1 MLCSPP
7 GDSKR
12 SAKGASNHSCQVGA
26 LYALYVNHCHF
37 FLLRKTFSMKS
48 GKTPNSIAYI
58 YRVRVF
64 HPKGISSHFC
74 QGVGNPASEP
84 GKVEMGPVD
93 KASAD
98 DEKRKRRRYFPG
110 ARARKPLFFC
120 SNFCNVHICSARK
133 LMRNRALR

>member
-1 MLCSPP
+1 
-7 GDSKR
+7 
-12 SAKGASNHSCQVGA
+12 
-26 LYALYVNHCHF
+26 
-37 FLLRKTFSMKS
+37 MKS

-98 DEKRKRRRYFPG
+98 DEKKKEEEILSRSKGKEASIFLLQFLQRTH
-110 ARARKPLFFC
+110 LF
-120 SNFCNVHICSARK
+120 R
-133 LMRNRALR
+133 